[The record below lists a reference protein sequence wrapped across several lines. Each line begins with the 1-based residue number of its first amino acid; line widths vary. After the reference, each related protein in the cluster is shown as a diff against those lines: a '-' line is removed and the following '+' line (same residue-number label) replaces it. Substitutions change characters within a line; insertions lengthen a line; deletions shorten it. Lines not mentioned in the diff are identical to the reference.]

1 MMMMRGDDRLR
12 TKGGDEKNK
21 VFFYEHTH
29 SFLTHAVFCKT
40 ALL

>member
-29 SFLTHAVFCKT
+29 SFLTHAVF
-40 ALL
+40 